1 MPRVSVIIPTY
12 NGTTR
17 FLDQALASVE
27 AQTFQ
32 DFELILV
39 DDASTDGTLQYAQT
53 CIPAHRPV
61 IYHQRERNGGPS
73 AARNDGAKR
82 ATGEFL
88 AFLDQDDMWDPTFLE
103 TTVTRLHALP
113 AHVGFLH
120 TADWWMTT
128 ANQALDDGYRLDRP
142 KNLFAQLLMGGV
154 LRKARS
160 GLFRKTAFEAVHG
173 FDERLRYAEDMDLGI
188 RLCREYEIVTIP
200 DPLYRFRQDPNSAAK
215 TTAAEYL
222 FESRI
227 RFLEKHAGACRHNPC
242 LQKALEDEWATLL
255 SDMGKHYA
263 ARKQRKNARQLL
275 RHSLWLAPFSLI
287 TWRRYLR
294 TFLRFSCLC

>member
-1 MPRVSVIIPTY
+1 MPRVSVIIPTC

-39 DDASTDGTLQYAQT
+39 DDASTDGTLQYAQRL
-53 CIPAHRPV
+53 IPVHRPV
-61 IYHQRERNGGPS
+61 IYYQRERNGGPS

-82 ATGEFL
+82 ASGEFL
-88 AFLDQDDMWDPTFLE
+88 TFLDQDDMWDPTFLE
-103 TTVTRLHALP
+103 ITVARLHVLP

-120 TADWWMTT
+120 TADLWITT
-128 ANQALDDGYRLDRP
+128 TNQVFDAHRQDRP
-142 KNLFAQLLMGGV
+142 KNLFAQLLMGSV

-173 FDERLRYAEDMDLGI
+173 FDEQLRYNEDTDLGI
-188 RLCREYEIVTIP
+188 RMCRQYEVVTIP
-200 DPLYRFRQDPNSAAK
+200 DPLYHFRQDPNSAIK
-215 TTAAEYL
+215 TMAAQYR
-222 FESRI
+222 FESQM

-242 LQKALEDEWATLL
+242 LQKALVYEWAALL
-255 SDMGKHYA
+255 SDMGHHYA
-263 ARKQRKNARQLL
+263 AQKQRKNARQLF
-275 RHSLWLAPFSLI
+275 RHALCLAPFSLR

-294 TFLRFSCLC
+294 TFF